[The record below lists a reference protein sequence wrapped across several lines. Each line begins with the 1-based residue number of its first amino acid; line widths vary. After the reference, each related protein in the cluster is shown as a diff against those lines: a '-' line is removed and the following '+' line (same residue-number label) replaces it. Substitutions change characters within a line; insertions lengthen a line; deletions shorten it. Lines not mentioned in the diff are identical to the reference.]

1 MNKFI
6 KGFKQGLSYLNPTV
20 LDAEDLGEFA
30 ACFTLALVT
39 VVLLFTVFYTFA
51 KWQYRSGQEE
61 ARAEIQIQELA
72 QQAELE
78 EDPEEEKTRYNLYLQ
93 QQQAAFRRQQ
103 LRRRAGAHAV
113 RIGRHL

>member
-6 KGFKQGLSYLNPTV
+6 KGFKQGLSYLNPTA

-30 ACFTLALVT
+30 ALFTLTLVT
-39 VVLLFTVFYTFA
+39 IVLLATVFYTFA
-51 KWQYRSGQEE
+51 KWQYRAGQEE
-61 ARAEIQIQELA
+61 ARAEIQIQA
-72 QQAELE
+72 QIQQAEIE
-78 EDPEEEKTRYNLYLQ
+78 ENTEEEKARYNLYLQ